1 MSSRRVALGVSAAV
15 LGAVVSIST
24 LLVRAQ
30 DEAGKPGALDV
41 LAAQATFHTDFTFD
55 ESMLHAMSQT
65 LPDEDKPI
73 VAKLHSITVHSFRYS
88 APGEYDSA
96 ALDTV
101 RALYK
106 GDGWEH
112 VGGHNPSAKKTGA
125 AAPLDPTRTDVWV
138 RTSGG
143 NLAGA
148 VVLVANEKNV
158 NLVYVDGVISPLD
171 LLRLRG
177 HFGIPKYQEDNP

>member
-1 MSSRRVALGVSAAV
+1 MPNRRIAVFAVALALSW
-15 LGAVVSIST
+15 LGAQ
-24 LLVRAQ
+24 AQ
-30 DEAGKPGALDV
+30 DGFVKSSAMDA

-55 ESMLHAMSQT
+55 KSMLHALSQT

-73 VAKLHSITVHSFRYS
+73 AAKLNSVTIHTFRYS
-88 APGEYDSA
+88 APGEYDPA

-106 GDGWEH
+106 GNGWEH
-112 VGGHNPSAKKTGA
+112 VGGHNPAAKKTGA
-125 AAPLDPTRTDVWV
+125 EQPLDPTRTDVWV
-138 RTSGG
+138 RTAGE
-143 NLAGA
+143 NVAGA

-171 LLRLRG
+171 LLHLRG
-177 HFGIPKYQEDNP
+177 HLGIPKFSADGMDGQP